1 MKAALVSDGMGRR
14 DGVGAKVLL
23 AGSNIR
29 ITVRL
34 VSCRLPLR
42 RSPSSLLSHQ
52 SLEDTL
58 VVVEDHPSVELSPL
72 PGEDSVDHLEDS
84 VDHLE
89 DSVDHLEEVVPD
101 SVVHHHL
108 EEETLQLRLTNPKP
122 SEMYFNNEFIFP
134 LVPKLL
140 ASAVTVRSPSC

>member
-1 MKAALVSDGMGRR
+1 MKAALVSDGTGRR

-34 VSCRLPLR
+34 VGCRLPLR
-42 RSPSSLLSHQ
+42 RSPSSLLSLQ

-58 VVVEDHPSVELSPL
+58 VVVVVVDHPSVELSPL
-72 PGEDSVDHLEDS
+72 PGEDSVVDPHLEDS
-84 VDHLE
+84 EV
-89 DSVDHLEEVVPD
+89 HLEEVVPD

-108 EEETLQLRLTNPKP
+108 EEETLQLKLTNPKP
-122 SEMYFNNEFIFP
+122 SEMYFNNEFICS
-134 LVPKLL
+134 LVSKFL